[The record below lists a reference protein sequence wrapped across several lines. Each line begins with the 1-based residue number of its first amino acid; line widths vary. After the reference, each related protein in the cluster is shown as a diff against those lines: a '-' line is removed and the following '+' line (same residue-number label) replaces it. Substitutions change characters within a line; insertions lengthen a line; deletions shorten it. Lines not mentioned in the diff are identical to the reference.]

1 MNAIDQSL
9 ADALYEAFTWLRDD
23 DDLAVAVLDG
33 GGHRAFSAG
42 WDLKAAAIDGD
53 DVGMTP
59 GGWGGFTE
67 LWDLHKPV
75 IADGP
80 AVAGGFSSRACS
92 SADLVVAAD
101 HVEFWLTEV
110 SLGILPSSG
119 GLQWLPRRLGP
130 SLGRR
135 PDPDRT
141 AAVGAGGPR
150 PRPRPVML
158 CAACSDLRGHWLR
171 WRPRSPRRR
180 PRRCSSRRR
189 SCATRRTCRS
199 TSPSAP
205 AKAETVSTRAGTV
218 SQTVYRL
225 SSVMY
230 EDIGHCEPAPA
241 ASLERARRFINTV
254 NHLHAREYLPDA
266 ATFQRVCLELGLP
279 DPGLVDETDL
289 QRVRSVRE
297 ALRGLAA
304 THNEGPE
311 SDGTEVLAEQARRSG
326 LQVSFAAD
334 AAPILVGA
342 DGADG
347 VLGTVLATIAD
358 AMHDGH
364 WQRMKACRNER
375 CRWVFYDHSRNRTG
389 TWCSMRICGNRH
401 KVRAHRA
408 RQAAAG

>member
-1 MNAIDQSL
+1 
-9 ADALYEAFTWLRDD
+9 
-23 DDLAVAVLDG
+23 
-33 GGHRAFSAG
+33 
-42 WDLKAAAIDGD
+42 
-53 DVGMTP
+53 
-59 GGWGGFTE
+59 
-67 LWDLHKPV
+67 
-75 IADGP
+75 
-80 AVAGGFSSRACS
+80 
-92 SADLVVAAD
+92 
-101 HVEFWLTEV
+101 
-110 SLGILPSSG
+110 
-119 GLQWLPRRLGP
+119 
-130 SLGRR
+130 
-135 PDPDRT
+135 
-141 AAVGAGGPR
+141 
-150 PRPRPVML
+150 
-158 CAACSDLRGHWLR
+158 
-171 WRPRSPRRR
+171 
-180 PRRCSSRRR
+180 
-189 SCATRRTCRS
+189 
-199 TSPSAP
+199 
-205 AKAETVSTRAGTV
+205 
-218 SQTVYRL
+218 
-225 SSVMY
+225 MY

-334 AAPILVGA
+334 AAPILVAA

-375 CRWVFYDHSRNRTG
+375 CRLGLLRPLAQPHGHVVLDAHLRQPPQGPRPPRPAGGRRMMTVLALAVARLRRRPGRGLLTALGVALAAAALVATLAIRTLAGDLALRQSITALPVGDRSATVSRSQATEDLPGLDRTARAALARLGTARVRSQIMLRVLSDGRGGVFRLAAVEDAPSAVRLTSGRLPQPCSGG
-389 TWCSMRICGNRH
+389 TCEVLLIGPAEPDLDPELGHQDR
-401 KVRAHRA
+401 RA
-408 RQAAAG
+408 RGADRSRSCCRARSTPGRRRRSC